1 MHTFVAL
8 ANAIDTAFARWD
20 RSHLC
25 LFELAD
31 GTEVCGPIRWENP
44 PEGSL
49 FAGEARLTRVGAG
62 EQLLYTFDMGDDWT
76 HLCTVAEQRID
87 PLDTLGVIPAG
98 PLPYWGWGE
107 IPDEYDRRTRDDD
120 GETPLGPSAHP
131 GGPAKLP
138 RAAPANAPAASLPLS
153 ISSAVRRLSSSSGSS
168 VIPRPMIEVPADGI
182 E

>member
-1 MHTFVAL
+1 MARSWLSIRVKLIEGGGRTLWPRPGRVFAAARCTRFVAL

-49 FAGEARLTRVGAG
+49 FAGEARVSRVGAG
-62 EQLLYTFDMGDDWT
+62 EQVFYTFDMGDWT

-98 PLPYWGWGE
+98 PLPYLGVG
-107 IPDEYDRRTRDDD
+107 RD
-120 GETPLGPSAHP
+120 
-131 GGPAKLP
+131 
-138 RAAPANAPAASLPLS
+138 
-153 ISSAVRRLSSSSGSS
+153 
-168 VIPRPMIEVPADGI
+168 PRPVRPAHQRR
-182 E
+182 